1 MKNRVYL
8 VDLGTGTDRS
18 LLPLACGLI
27 SSYSKSIPE
36 LNESYEIMIR
46 MLGQG
51 LDELIEE
58 IVDPTVVALSCY
70 VWNFLGT
77 VEVSK
82 RLKERYPDV
91 LIVWG
96 GPSIPARESRIAE
109 FMEDHSCVDILVHQE
124 GEFTFADILLRRL
137 TGASLKDCKGITY
150 RADEAQK
157 KIVTTEPRER
167 IQDFS
172 QIPSPF
178 LDGTF
183 DAILDRYGDHI
194 VGALW
199 ETSRGCPFRCSFCDW
214 GNALV
219 NKVNRVDIERVV
231 AEIEWVSSKRIHY
244 VYATDA
250 NFGITVD
257 RDLEIAEKFAD
268 ISKKSGF
275 PSTLVLNWTK
285 NSHNGVV
292 AIADTLNGA
301 GITTNTTLSV
311 QSFHPPTLKAIQR
324 ANIKLETYL
333 TLKRAYHD
341 RGLATYTE
349 LILGLPEETLETF
362 LAGVE
367 RSLSP
372 RLQDQLSI
380 YLLVMLEN
388 THLAQSDTRTK
399 YELETRRTAVGLNR
413 RRFKYPRFGEDEI
426 VVGNS
431 TMPRHDWDRAYE
443 ISYMTT
449 GLYTLR
455 AAFFIAEFLRNVT
468 GRKIVDFISFII
480 DTVTEHD
487 GEYEVLASALKH
499 VRNNRQLILDGVS
512 SVSPVPGGD
521 GVSLTPHEAIVFM
534 LLSRIDQTYEEMGR
548 LARKFCEASG
558 TPVSDTLL
566 AEALMY
572 QKMRMPVFAPESS
585 SYRFE
590 TNVPRFFEQIT
601 KGLDAPEIEENIET
615 IVDLIFA
622 EHDHQTEVEF
632 NLRRVS
638 SGYTLNIV
646 DVVVQEGNQMEIDG
660 YAIPLARNTNMGGTF
675 SSYADR

>member
-1 MKNRVYL
+1 MKDRVYL

-27 SSYSKSIPE
+27 SAYSKSIPQ
-36 LNESYEIMIR
+36 LNEAYEFEIR

-51 LDELIEE
+51 LDELVEE
-58 IVDPTVVALSCY
+58 LVDPAVIAFSCY

-77 VEVSK
+77 VEVSN
-82 RLKERYPDV
+82 RLKELYPDA

-96 GPSIPARESRIAE
+96 GPSIPAREARIAE
-109 FMEDHSCVDILVHQE
+109 FMEAHSSVDILVHQE
-124 GEFTFADILLRRL
+124 GELTFADILLRRL
-137 TGASLKDCKGITY
+137 TGASLKDCQGITY
-150 RADEAQK
+150 RTNATDNRLS
-157 KIVTTEPRER
+157 TTEPRQR
-167 IQDFS
+167 IQDFA

-250 NFGITVD
+250 NFGIAVD
-257 RDLEIAEKFAD
+257 RDLEIAKRFAD
-268 ISKKSGF
+268 ISKISGF
-275 PSTLVLNWTK
+275 PNTLVLNWTK

-324 ANIKLETYL
+324 ANIRLETYL

-388 THLAQSDTRTK
+388 THLAELETRTK
-399 YELETRRTAVGLNR
+399 YKLETKKTAVGLNR

-426 VVGNS
+426 VIGNS
-431 TMPRHDWDRAYE
+431 TMPRDDWDRAYE
-443 ISYMTT
+443 ISFMTT

-455 AAFFIAEFLRNVT
+455 PAFFIAEFLRQVT
-468 GRKIVDFISFII
+468 GNGVVDFIGFII
-480 DTVTEHD
+480 DTVTAHSDEF
-487 GEYEVLASALKH
+487 EVLASALEH
-499 VRNNRQLILDGVS
+499 VRCNRQLILDGVS

-548 LARKFCEASG
+548 LARQFCEA
-558 TPVSDTLL
+558 TRTQVSDILL
-566 AEALMY
+566 TEALKY

-585 SYRFE
+585 RYEFE
-590 TNVPRFFEQIT
+590 TNIPRFFEQVT
-601 KGLDAPEIEENIET
+601 KGLDAPDIDENIKT
-615 IVDLIFA
+615 TVDLIFA
-622 EHDHQTEVEF
+622 EHDHQTEVDF

-646 DVVVQEGNQMEIDG
+646 DVVIQEGNQTDIDRFT
-660 YAIPLARNTNMGGTF
+660 IPLARNTNMGGSF
-675 SSYADR
+675 SSYAG